1 MKISRQEYWSQ
12 LPFPSPGD
20 LPDPGIELASPTLG
34 RFFSA
39 ESSGKQNSFLQR
51 GNSWQNI
58 QDVAVLCLIAQWG
71 LILRDPM
78 DCSLP
83 GSSVHGIFQARI
95 LGWVAISFSISSYS
109 CHLFYRCTAI
119 VEIDQNK

>member
-1 MKISRQEYWSQ
+1 MSMELSRQEYWSQ

-83 GSSVHGIFQARI
+83 GSSVHGAPP
-95 LGWVAISFSISSYS
+95 GKKTGVV
-109 CHLFYRCTAI
+109 CHALS
-119 VEIDQNK
+119 

>member
-1 MKISRQEYWSQ
+1 MEFSMQEYWSE
-12 LPFPSPGD
+12 LP
-20 LPDPGIELASPTLG
+20 LPYPGIFLTQRLNLSWQVDSLLP
-34 RFFSA
+34 

-83 GSSVHGIFQARI
+83 GSSVHGAPP
-95 LGWVAISFSISSYS
+95 GKKTGVV
-109 CHLFYRCTAI
+109 CHALP
-119 VEIDQNK
+119 